1 MTQFK
6 KSLSAWNSQQFDE
19 IFKQEVLGLTLDE
32 LPLQQGLVHG
42 SYAISDDLGVMVNQ
56 RQEDDTSVLVV
67 TGIFYKS
74 VIAGCNCADDPTP
87 VDTLNEYCELSF
99 RIDKKTANTEIE
111 LLQS

>member
-6 KSLSAWNSQQFDE
+6 KSLSAWNSQQFDV

-32 LPLQQGLVHG
+32 LPIQQGLIHG
-42 SYAISDDLGVMVNQ
+42 SYAISDDMGVMVNQ
-56 RQEDDTSVLVV
+56 RQEDEASILIY

-87 VDTLNEYCELSF
+87 IDTLNEYCELSF
-99 RIDKKTANTEIE
+99 RIDKKTAITEIK
-111 LLQS
+111 LLPS